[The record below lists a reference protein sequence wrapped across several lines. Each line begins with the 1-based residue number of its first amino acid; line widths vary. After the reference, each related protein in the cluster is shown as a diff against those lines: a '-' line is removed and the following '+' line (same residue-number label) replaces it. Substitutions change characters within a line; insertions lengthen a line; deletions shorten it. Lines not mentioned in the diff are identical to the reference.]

1 MSAPRIVIAAL
12 YKYLGEPMKLLWNQ
26 GMKLNTVHVSDVVN
40 AAIELAFNPKANHQ
54 CYNIV
59 DDSESTQGTISN
71 ILADIFN
78 IKVDYWGIAVSK
90 LAKVQFVFS
99 SPMPAPNCSL
109 MNYVLFLFLRQINMS
124 GVVDEINDKHLGPWA
139 ELCQTDKTENTP
151 LTPYMDEELL
161 HYNHL
166 NMSNEKLKS
175 TGYNLRVPIMTT
187 EKIEEVSRKLLN

>member
-59 DDSESTQGTISN
+59 DDSESTQGSISN

-78 IKVDYWGIAVSK
+78 IKVEYWGIAVSK
-90 LAKVQFVFS
+90 LAKVQFVRS
-99 SPMPAPNCSL
+99 
-109 MNYVLFLFLRQINMS
+109 VLRPF
-124 GVVDEINDKHLGPWA
+124 VAHE
-139 ELCQTDKTENTP
+139 
-151 LTPYMDEELL
+151 
-161 HYNHL
+161 
-166 NMSNEKLKS
+166 
-175 TGYNLRVPIMTT
+175 
-187 EKIEEVSRKLLN
+187 